1 MRNLL
6 DRLRPRVTLFVF
18 VAVVSLLVCTGARA
32 ELLPGQSVG
41 KLKAEAAAFSEGGG
55 VDLGRYGKPYALCFF
70 VPNGKAESEQMPA
83 LQNLLEKK
91 NFKKYDFIAV
101 TRGKDPDEKKSAADF
116 LKAAGIKAKLVFDP
130 KLEIAE
136 RFGVAE
142 IPRFFIVDGKGVLR
156 TLGMESVTEPARRR
170 SFEDFLSMTDKG
182 ETIPFVDFF
191 STKNEAQKSLA
202 LIGKPAPDFELTDF
216 KKNKYRLSD
225 YKGKNVILVYWK
237 ISCPHCLKEL
247 PRLQSFYLNYR
258 EKYDLEVIAVA
269 RPADSGER
277 AKMKDVISS
286 NMLTFPALVDDGD
299 KVALKYGVTLVP
311 AAFFINKKGAVV
323 EHIVGGNENFGLVY
337 SSIFRDPLRFGMK

>member
-6 DRLRPRVTLFVF
+6 DRLRPRVTFFVF

-32 ELLPGQSVG
+32 GLLTGQSVG
-41 KLKAEAAAFSEGGG
+41 KLKAAADGGS
-55 VDLGRYGKPYALCFF
+55 VDLGKYGKPYALCFF
-70 VPNGKAESEQMPA
+70 VPNGKIESEQMPA
-83 LQNLLEKK
+83 LQKLMNKK
-91 NFKKYDFIAV
+91 EFRKYDFIAV
-101 TRGKDPDEKKSAADF
+101 TRGKDPAEKKSAADF
-116 LKAAGIKAKLVFDP
+116 LKAKGIKAKLVFDP

-136 RFGVAE
+136 RFGVTE

-191 STKNEAQKSLA
+191 STKDESRESLA
-202 LIGKPAPDFELTDF
+202 LIGKPAPDFELTDL

-225 YKGKNVILVYWK
+225 YRGKNVVVIYWK
-237 ISCPHCLKEL
+237 ITCPHCLRDL

-258 EKYDLEVIAVA
+258 EKYDFEVLAVTRA
-269 RPADSGER
+269 GGDEEK
-277 AKMKDVISS
+277 AKMKDVVSS
-286 NMLTFPALVDDGD
+286 KMLTFPALVDDGD

-311 AAFFINKKGAVV
+311 AVFFINKKGAVV